1 MRNAIVRSSM
11 VVALGIVTA
20 GLASAQGTAV
30 TLTDSSQS
38 TTLTANVSEQARI
51 TVPASVTFN
60 VTNTAAITN
69 AAAAVTVTNIT
80 LASAT
85 KQLQISVVAGNLSF
99 TPSVVGGTTW
109 TSSDV
114 SWDAVAF
121 SNAGVGTAGALAGV
135 ATYNIVQ
142 TCAVAV
148 TDGSTANLPFHL
160 AAKPTVNYAGS
171 HTLTMTWKFAS
182 IGA

>member
-1 MRNAIVRSSM
+1 MREAFVRSSM
-11 VVALGIVTA
+11 VVALSIIAA
-20 GLASAQGTAV
+20 GPASAQATIA
-30 TLTDSSQS
+30 LPDSSQS

-51 TVPASVTFN
+51 TVPASVMFN

-99 TPSVVGGTTW
+99 TPSVAGGTTW

-148 TDGSTANLPFHL
+148 TDCSTANLPFHL

>member
-1 MRNAIVRSSM
+1 MRNAFVRSSM
-11 VVALGIVTA
+11 VVALSIITA
-20 GLASAQGTAV
+20 GLASAQALV
-30 TLTDSSQS
+30 NLPDSSQS
-38 TTLTANVSEQARI
+38 TLLTANVSEQARI
-51 TVPASVTFN
+51 TVPAALIFN

-69 AAAAVTVTNIT
+69 GAAAVTVTNIT
-80 LASAT
+80 LATAT
-85 KQLQISVVAGNLSF
+85 KQLQISVEAGNLSF

-109 TSSDV
+109 ASSDV

-148 TDGSTANLPFHL
+148 TDCSTLSLPFHL
-160 AAKPTVNYAGS
+160 AAKPSVNYAGS

>member
-1 MRNAIVRSSM
+1 VKNAFVRTSM
-11 VVALGIVTA
+11 IVALTA
-20 GLASAQGTAV
+20 ITASLASAQTSVVLAD
-30 TLTDSSQS
+30 TSQS
-38 TTLTANVSEQARI
+38 TTLTANVSEQARV
-51 TVPASVTFN
+51 TVPATLMFN
-60 VTNTAAITN
+60 VTNTSAITN
-69 AAAAVTVTNIT
+69 AAAAVTVTNIA
-80 LASAT
+80 LATAT

-99 TPSVVGGTTW
+99 TPSVAGGTTW
-109 TSSDV
+109 ASSDV

-148 TDGSTANLPFHL
+148 TDCSTANLPFHL